1 MKTSWNNKYMKKK
14 WGEEKEDDIRS
25 NEEKVEEWVFD
36 IDI

>member
-14 WGEEKEDDIRS
+14 VGEEKEDDIRS

-36 IDI
+36 VDI